1 MAKTVYTHWYQ
12 WFVIKKLDNFCTI
25 SSWLWSENR
34 VVVYCSFILVKT
46 KKEAQPGTSTP
57 FR

>member
-1 MAKTVYTHWYQ
+1 MTKTVYY
-12 WFVIKKLDNFCTI
+12 IKKWDIFGTI
-25 SSWLWSENR
+25 SSWFWSEGR

-57 FR
+57 TH